1 MNRFD
6 TTRWSLVL
14 QARGDPQQAHTALET
29 LCRIYRPPALAYVRS
44 RGYAPDAADDLV
56 QAFFVRFLDQSWHAG
71 ADPDR
76 GRFRA
81 YLLTM
86 LKRYLMSSEIE
97 ARAVKRGG
105 GMRIDSLDDDSD
117 PALAVG
123 DDSPERVF
131 EQAWAMTVLG
141 RALKHLRDEAE
152 QSGKRELFDALRE
165 FLVERPDNADYARVA
180 EQLGLRRNTLAVAV
194 HRMRHRL
201 QELIQSELADTAAG
215 AGELDAELRELRG
228 ALGIKMV

>member
-1 MNRFD
+1 
-6 TTRWSLVL
+6 
-14 QARGDPQQAHTALET
+14 
-29 LCRIYRPPALAYVRS
+29 VRS

-86 LKRYLMSSEIE
+86 LKRYLMNSEIE
-97 ARAVKRGG
+97 ARAIKRGG

-117 PALAVG
+117 PALAVV

-152 QSGKRELFDALRE
+152 QCGKRELFDALRE